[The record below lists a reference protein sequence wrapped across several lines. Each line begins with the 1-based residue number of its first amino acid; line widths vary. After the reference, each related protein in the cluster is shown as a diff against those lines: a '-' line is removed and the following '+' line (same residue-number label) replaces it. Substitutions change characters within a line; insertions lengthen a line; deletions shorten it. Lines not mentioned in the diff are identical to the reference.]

1 VGRLTA
7 VLALAVSIAACQI
20 SSRPAPTPIP
30 SPSPHKPVSSVVL
43 QSADVPSTLTECPA
57 SGDIES
63 YLTALKGSDAALA
76 NKVEAQWLAL
86 KAAGAQEAAIS
97 LFASDQSACTKELAA
112 AGPAK
117 AAASVV
123 IAFGDEGQADR
134 AWLSG
139 VFGFAPPAPGEAPPG
154 VTRGAGTGLGPSSW
168 TYSRSPVRL
177 AAWRRTIFVAL
188 VVLTN
193 LDGPAFTAAASAV
206 DARIH

>member
-1 VGRLTA
+1 MARQTA
-7 VLALAVSIAACQI
+7 VLALVVTMAACQI
-20 SSRPAPTPIP
+20 SSGAAPTPIP
-30 SPSPHKPVSSVVL
+30 SPSPHKPAASAVL
-43 QSADVPSTLTECPA
+43 QSADVPSSLTPCPA
-57 SGDIES
+57 SGDIDG
-63 YLTALKGSDAALA
+63 YVNALKSSDGALA
-76 NKVEAQWLAL
+76 TRVGAQWQAL
-86 KAAGAQEAAIS
+86 RSAGAQEAAIS

-112 AGPAK
+112 AGSAQ

-154 VTRGAGTGLGPSSW
+154 VMRGAETGLGLSSW
-168 TYSRSPVRL
+168 TYRRSPVML

-193 LDGPAFTAAASAV
+193 LDGTVFMAAASAV